1 MRVTVFLS
9 RLGACL
15 IVGLALAACK
25 AQPLQKPV
33 RTSDIAEGPE
43 TIEAVRKQLAGTWSL
58 VSLVVNTADG
68 KSVNVDAVGTLSSDN
83 FGNLEIEYRVT
94 EAGLKSLA
102 SIGVTSPNP
111 VISTRGKA
119 ELDPKQ
125 KAIRY
130 ASGNDINR
138 AFDPKLAALRANPFA
153 LERTRYYDFRADGT
167 LRLATRHD
175 SGRDAAVSIWKK
187 AA

>member
-1 MRVTVFLS
+1 MRVTVFVS
-9 RLGACL
+9 RVGAGL
-15 IVGLALAACK
+15 IVALTLGACK

-33 RTSDIAEGPE
+33 RTTDIAEGPDTVE
-43 TIEAVRKQLAGTWSL
+43 FVRRQLSGTWTL
-58 VSLVVNTADG
+58 VSLVVSTAEG
-68 KSVNVDAVGTLSSDN
+68 KSVNVDATGVLSSDN
-83 FGNLEIEYRVT
+83 FGNLAIEYRMS

-111 VISTRGKA
+111 VISTKGRA
-119 ELDPKQ
+119 EIDAKG

-138 AFDPKLAALRANPFA
+138 AFDPKLAAARANPFA
-153 LERTRYYDFRADGT
+153 LERTRYYDFGVDGV

-175 SGRDAAVSIWKK
+175 NGRDAAVSTWKK
-187 AA
+187 GA